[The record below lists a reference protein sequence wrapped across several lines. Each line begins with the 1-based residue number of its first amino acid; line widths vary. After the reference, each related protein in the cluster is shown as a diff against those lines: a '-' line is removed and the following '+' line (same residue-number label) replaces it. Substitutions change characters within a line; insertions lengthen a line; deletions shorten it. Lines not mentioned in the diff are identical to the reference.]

1 VTSWAERRR
10 KAELTAGLVGVCP
23 RGRGVCLQLGEGLAA
38 PGPFQQLLPLHIV
51 QRALQVVPLPFLG
64 SLGAGLCLQL
74 QPRALLLAGYQ
85 AGPIRLPFDSIL
97 TPQPPPP
104 LYQGCA
110 MFPEDEHKK

>member
-1 VTSWAERRR
+1 MTYWAERRR

-74 QPRALLLAGYQ
+74 QPRALFLAGYQ